1 MGMKEWYMDRT
12 VKSMSAQEKKS
23 MMSTMMDKFFDSMT
37 AEEKKEMMNAMMPQM
52 MDRMLGG
59 MSPEDKMELMGTM
72 MPRMMA
78 QMLGGGELTPEMMKR
93 MPACGQ
99 AADVEAGASG
109 PLADIKPWECCPCRN
124 FCEQG
129 RKSAKME
136 PAQPSL

>member
-23 MMSTMMDKFFDSMT
+23 MMMTMMDKFFDSMT

-52 MDRMLGG
+52 DRMLGG
-59 MSPEDKMELMGTM
+59 MSPEDKMGLMGTM

-78 QMLGGGELTPEMMKR
+78 QMFGGGELTPEMMKR

-99 AADVEAGASG
+99 AADGQAGASG

-124 FCEQG
+124 YCEQG
-129 RKSAKME
+129 RKEGKTAPSA
-136 PAQPSL
+136 PSL